1 MTAPDDGS
9 EDDLVAGEPRRLL
22 RTALA
27 HLATQRREDGSLEL
41 LGEVPP
47 ELGEPLVRALERV
60 AGELV
65 ADDERRGE
73 VPRSGGRLHADAFVA
88 LLLRVTDTPA
98 DQA

>member
-1 MTAPDDGS
+1 VTAPD
-9 EDDLVAGEPRRLL
+9 DDLVAGEPRRVL
-22 RTALA
+22 RRALA
-27 HLATQRREDGSLEL
+27 HLSTQRRDDGSLEL

-47 ELGEPLVRALERV
+47 ELADPLVRAMQRV

-88 LLLRVTDTPA
+88 LLLRVTDTPP

>member
-1 MTAPDDGS
+1 MTTPDGD
-9 EDDLVAGEPRRLL
+9 DADLVAGEPRRVL
-22 RTALA
+22 RKALA
-27 HLATQRREDGSLEL
+27 HLSTQRRDDGSLEL

-47 ELGEPLVRALERV
+47 DLADPLVRAIERV

-73 VPRSGGRLHADAFVA
+73 VPRSGGRLQADAFVA
-88 LLLRVTDTPA
+88 LLLRVTDTPP

>member
-1 MTAPDDGS
+1 MTGPD
-9 EDDLVAGEPRRLL
+9 DDLVAGEPRRVL
-22 RTALA
+22 RRALA
-27 HLATQRREDGSLEL
+27 HLRTQRQDDGTLEL

-47 ELGEPLVRALERV
+47 ELADPLMRALERV
-60 AGELV
+60 ADELS

-88 LLLRVTDTPA
+88 LLLRVTDTPP

>member
-1 MTAPDDGS
+1 MTAPD
-9 EDDLVAGEPRRLL
+9 DDLVAGEPRRVL
-22 RTALA
+22 RRALS
-27 HLATQRREDGSLEL
+27 HLSTQRRDDGSLEL

-47 ELGEPLVRALERV
+47 DLADPLMRALERV

-65 ADDERRGE
+65 DDDERRGE